1 MCGYTYINLYI
12 GTHSTILYYSAMF
25 IEVQSLLRLDLW
37 RLLVEMAE
45 KTEIFNVEVIIESY

>member
-12 GTHSTILYYSAMF
+12 GTHSTILYAMF

-45 KTEIFNVEVIIESY
+45 KTEIFTVEVIIESY